1 MGYFVCIIR
10 RIKAPQQIL
19 QLDCRNGDII
29 PILEDG
35 KLKLWQTDV
44 VFDYSASTEATSQG
58 LRLLTLY
65 LGSLQTI

>member
-19 QLDCRNGDII
+19 QLDCRNWDII